1 MRFSYGTEVSVLFDS
16 DNHEQHRKCTSRVNG
31 EIRCSGVF
39 EEIIKQNESVA
50 LGTKVSLHFSIP
62 RQTATVHVNV
72 YASNKEKPKYV
83 DEDGCVLIGTAE
95 IEISFP
101 SEEERDVLIEYI
113 LGNTEIS
120 MTATEELYGTKVE
133 ATFKLI

>member
-16 DNHEQHRKCTSRVNG
+16 DNQEQHRKCTSRVNG

-50 LGTKVSLHFSIP
+50 LGTKVSRHYSIP

-72 YASNKEKPKYV
+72 YTSNKE
-83 DEDGCVLIGTAE
+83 
-95 IEISFP
+95 
-101 SEEERDVLIEYI
+101 
-113 LGNTEIS
+113 
-120 MTATEELYGTKVE
+120 
-133 ATFKLI
+133 